1 MPITTLNI
9 TKPFAENGDRANIP
23 AFSQNEQISYDEGWT
38 EAYSRLSSDLFFNRE
53 DINGILYSL
62 SIACIINDENRQVV
76 QEECQQEAQNIR
88 DTLEA
93 TKEALQNSIDL
104 KDAQIQLNKDAIAV
118 NANDIADLLTQID
131 EINNKIG
138 TGNLDNEALDQI
150 KLSVAYLQTEVEKL
164 TICCDEGK
172 ADLALKADKDNV
184 YTKQES
190 DDKFAQKAD
199 ITGAFIYR
207 GEVDTIDQ
215 LPPNADNGSVYL
227 VKRAESTDDEGN
239 IHYGPVM
246 FLKGDN
252 SYTPLSSSMLQVNDL
267 NFAKLDRQNEFAMTN
282 KITNPNATD
291 NNDVMTLGEVR
302 AKIQES
308 EANQQMSNTQ
318 FATDI
323 NQLRTDL
330 AREAQTRE
338 SEDDKLDLKIRQ
350 NIVNIGTNLGS
361 INALDARVLR
371 LEQGGG
377 GGGGGGGGTLTPEQL
392 ANIAQLNKENVFTQ
406 ENTFNMGVQI
416 PTAPKDDDSATNKAY
431 VTNQLN
437 NQLQLINEILK
448 DYVKTS
454 DVKEVDY
461 YNQLPTNATA
471 GEVYKVVV
479 GDINYKAGYYLYT
492 GAAWQFVGGSMQE
505 IESAGFAMLR
515 QANTFTKV
523 NTFQD
528 DVILE
533 GGNPKTQD
541 SAVNKR
547 YLESQLNNHTQDAD
561 FKYAQKAQP
570 NNFTALNTFAV
581 TPQING
587 TITNNNDATTKQYV
601 DNAIVN
607 AINGQI
613 PIDLSA
619 YAQVRQVNNWTAQQN
634 FLSEVLLQNGQP
646 TSLESAVSRGWVETY
661 VANELANNVPNI
673 DTSDLA
679 SLTKDNT
686 FTGTNHFTLTNAETF
701 DLISNNGKTLISAN
715 NINMQV
721 DFPILIKN
729 PKTEAEKDQ
738 IAENELVTKGQVAFL
753 AGTGGG
759 GVFDTTQNYTWT
771 GNNTFNGKL
780 ESGTTATS
788 IDNLTD
794 TEVPT
799 KKLVVE
805 KVESLRVISQDPPR
819 GDYPLGTL
827 WIKTSYEQS
836 PNDHTN
842 FTNKPGLFISL
853 GNSEWWDIHKEELL

>member
-23 AFSQNEQISYDEGWT
+23 AFSQNEQVSYDTGWT

-62 SIACIINDENRQVV
+62 STACIINDENRQVV

-104 KDAQIQLNKDAIAV
+104 KDAQIQLNKDAIQV

-138 TGNLDNEALDQI
+138 TGDLDNEALDQI
-150 KLSVAYLQTEVEKL
+150 KLSVAHLQTKVEEL

-199 ITGAFIYR
+199 ITGAFIYK

-252 SYTPLSSSMLQVNDL
+252 SYTPLSSSMLQVNDS
-267 NFAKLDRQNEFAMTN
+267 NYAKLDRQNVFAMTN
-282 KITNPNATD
+282 KITTPNATD
-291 NNDVMTLGEVR
+291 DNDIMTLGEVK

-308 EANQQMSNTQ
+308 ETNQQMSNTQ

-371 LEQGGG
+371 LEQ
-377 GGGGGGGGTLTPEQL
+377 GGGGGGGTLTPEQL

-492 GAAWQFVGGSMQE
+492 GAGWTFVGGSMQE

-701 DLISNNGKTLISAN
+701 DLISNNGKTLLSAN

-721 DFPILIKN
+721 DFPVLAKN

-738 IAENELVTKGQVAFL
+738 IADNEFVTKAQVAFL
-753 AGTGGG
+753 AGGGG

-805 KVESLRVISQDPPR
+805 KVESLRVISQDSPR

-836 PNDHTN
+836 PNDPTN

>member
-23 AFSQNEQISYDEGWT
+23 AFSQNEQVSYDTGWT
-38 EAYSRLSSDLFFNRE
+38 EAYSRLTSDLFFNRE

-76 QEECQQEAQNIR
+76 QEECQQEAQNIK
-88 DTLEA
+88 DALDAAKT
-93 TKEALQNSIDL
+93 ALQNDIDL
-104 KDAQIQLNKDAIAV
+104 KQAQIELNKDAIRV
-118 NANDIADLLTQID
+118 NTDDIADLLTQID

-138 TGNLDNEALDQI
+138 TGALDNNALDAI
-150 KLSVAYLQTEVEKL
+150 KQSVAYLQTDIEKL

-172 ADLALKADKDNV
+172 ADLALKADKDSV

-199 ITGAFIYR
+199 IAGAFLYKT
-207 GEVDTIDQ
+207 EVDTIDQ

-227 VKRAESTDDEGN
+227 VKRVESTDDEGN
-239 IHYGPVM
+239 IHYDSVM

-252 SYTPLSSSMLQVNDL
+252 GYTPLSSSMLQVNDS
-267 NFAKLDRQNEFAMTN
+267 NYAKLDRQNVFAMTN
-282 KITNPNATD
+282 KITTPNATD
-291 NNDVMTLGEVR
+291 DNDVMTLGEVR

-308 EANQQMSNTQ
+308 ETNQQISNTQ

-330 AREAQTRE
+330 AKEAQTRE

-350 NIVNIGTNLGS
+350 NIINIGTNLGS

-377 GGGGGGGGTLTPEQL
+377 GGGGTLTPEQL
-392 ANIAQLNKENVFTQ
+392 ANIAQLNKENVFTK

-437 NQLQLINEILK
+437 AQLQLINEILN

-461 YNQLPTNATA
+461 YNQLPNNATA
-471 GEVYKVVV
+471 GEVYKVVI

-492 GAAWQFVGGSMQE
+492 GAGWQFVGGSMQE

-523 NTFQD
+523 NVFQD
-528 DVILE
+528 DVLLE

-561 FKYAQKAQP
+561 LKYAQKAQP

-587 TITNNNDATTKQYV
+587 TITNNNDVTSKQYV

-619 YAQVRQVNNWTAQQN
+619 YAQVKQVNKWTAQQN
-634 FLSEVLLQNGQP
+634 FLAEVFLQNGQP
-646 TSLESAVSRGWVETY
+646 TSLESAVSRGWVEAY

-701 DLISNNGKTLISAN
+701 DLISNNGKTLLSAN

-738 IAENELVTKGQVAFL
+738 IAENQLVTKAQVAFL
-753 AGTGGG
+753 AGGGG

-771 GNNTFNGKL
+771 GDNTFNGKL

-788 IDNLTD
+788 INDLTD
-794 TEVPT
+794 KEVPT

-805 KVESLRVISQDPPR
+805 KVESLRVISQDSPR
-819 GDYPLGTL
+819 GDYPSGTL

-836 PNDHTN
+836 PNDPTN

-853 GNSEWWDIHKEELL
+853 GNGEWWDVHKEELL

>member
-9 TKPFAENGDRANIP
+9 TKPFAENGDRKNIP
-23 AFSQNEQISYDEGWT
+23 AFSQGEQISYDTGWT
-38 EAYSRLSSDLFFNRE
+38 EAYSRLTSDLFFNRE

-76 QEECQQEAQNIR
+76 QEECQQEAQNIK
-88 DTLEA
+88 DALNA
-93 TKEALQNSIDL
+93 AKDALQNSIDL
-104 KDAQIQLNKDAIAV
+104 KDAQIQLNKDAIQV

-138 TGNLDNEALDQI
+138 TGDLDNNALDAI
-150 KLSVAYLQTEVEKL
+150 KQSVAYLQTKVEEL

-215 LPPNADNGSVYL
+215 LPPDADNGSVYL
-227 VKRAESTDDEGN
+227 VKRVENTDDDGN
-239 IHYGPVM
+239 IHYGPAM
-246 FLKGDN
+246 FIKGDN
-252 SYTPLSSSMLQVNDL
+252 SYTPLSSSMLQVNDS
-267 NFAKLDRQNEFAMTN
+267 NYAKLDRQNVFAMTN
-282 KITNPNATD
+282 KIATPNATD
-291 NNDVMTLGEVR
+291 DNDVMTLGEVR

-308 EANQQMSNTQ
+308 ETNQQISNTA

-323 NQLRTDL
+323 NQLRADL

-350 NIVNIGTNLGS
+350 NVINIGTNLGS
-361 INALDARVLR
+361 INALDARILR
-371 LEQGGG
+371 LEQ

-392 ANIAQLNKENVFTQ
+392 ANIAQLNKENVFTK

-437 NQLQLINEILK
+437 TQLQLINEILK
-448 DYVKTS
+448 DYVRIS
-454 DVKEVDY
+454 EVKEVDY
-461 YNQLPTNATA
+461 YSQLPNNAAA
-471 GEVYKVVV
+471 GEVYKVVI
-479 GDINYKAGYYLYT
+479 GDLNYKAGYYLYT
-492 GAAWQFVGGSMQE
+492 GAGWQFVGGSMQE

-523 NTFQD
+523 NVFQD
-528 DVILE
+528 DVLLE

-561 FKYAQKAQP
+561 LKYAQKTQP

-587 TITNNNDATTKQYV
+587 TITNNNDATSKQYV

-607 AINGQI
+607 AINGQV

-619 YAQVRQVNNWTAQQN
+619 YAQVKQLNNWTAQQN

-646 TSLESAVSRGWVETY
+646 TSLESAVNRGWVETY

-679 SLTKDNT
+679 GLSKDNT
-686 FTGTNHFTLTNAETF
+686 FTGTNHFTLTSTETL
-701 DLISNNGKTLISAN
+701 DLMSNNGKTLLSAN
-715 NINMQV
+715 SVNLQV
-721 DFPILIKN
+721 DFPVLAKN

-738 IAENELVTKGQVAFL
+738 IADNEFITKAQVAFL
-753 AGTGGG
+753 AGSGGS
-759 GVFDTTQNYTWT
+759 
-771 GNNTFNGKL
+771 GNSNIVSA
-780 ESGTTATS
+780 EAAS
-788 IDNLTD
+788 
-794 TEVPT
+794 
-799 KKLVVE
+799 
-805 KVESLRVISQDPPR
+805 
-819 GDYPLGTL
+819 GDYPAGTL
-827 WIKTSYEQS
+827 WIKTSFTQDNTN
-836 PNDHTN
+836 PNI
-842 FTNKPGLFISL
+842 FTDIPAIYISL
-853 GNSEWWDIHKEELL
+853 GNSRWWDIHREELL

>member
-1 MPITTLNI
+1 MPITQLNI
-9 TKPFAENGDRANIP
+9 VKPFAENGDRNTIP

-104 KDAQIQLNKDAIAV
+104 TKDQIDLNKDAIQV
-118 NANDIADLLTQID
+118 NADDIAKILEQIA
-131 EINNKIG
+131 EIENKIG
-138 TGNLDNEALDQI
+138 TGDLDNEALDQI
-150 KLSVAYLQTEVEKL
+150 KLSVAYLQTEVEDLIK
-164 TICCDEGK
+164 CCDEGR

-184 YTKQES
+184 YTKNET
-190 DDKFAQKAD
+190 DDTFAKKAD
-199 ITGAFIYR
+199 IVGAFIYR
-207 GEVDTIDQ
+207 TEVETIAD

-227 VKRAESTDDEGN
+227 VKKVERVDDEGN
-239 IHYGPVM
+239 IHYDEVM
-246 FLKGDN
+246 YLKGDN
-252 SYTPLSSSMLQVNDL
+252 GYTPLASSMLQVNDS

-282 KITNPNATD
+282 KIANPNATD
-291 NNDVMTLGEVR
+291 DNDVMTLGEVNT
-302 AKIQES
+302 KIQES
-308 EANQQMSNTQ
+308 ETNQQISNTQ

-323 NQLRTDL
+323 NQLRIDL
-330 AREAQTRE
+330 TKEAQTRE

-350 NIVNIGTNLGS
+350 NIINIGTNLGS

-371 LEQGGG
+371 LEQGGV
-377 GGGGGGGGTLTPEQL
+377 GGGGTLTPDQL
-392 ANIAQLNKENVFTQ
+392 ANLAQLNAENVFTK

-448 DYVKTS
+448 DYVRTS

-492 GAAWQFVGGSMQE
+492 GTGWTFVGGSMQE
-505 IESAGFAMLR
+505 IESAGFAMLK
-515 QANTFTKV
+515 QANTFTKI

-570 NNFTALNTFAV
+570 NNFTALNVFAV

-619 YAQVRQVNNWTAQQN
+619 YAQVKQVNNWTAQQN
-634 FLSEVLLQNGQP
+634 FLAEVFLQNGKP

-661 VANELANNVPNI
+661 VTNELANNVPNI

-686 FTGTNHFTLTNAETF
+686 FTGTNHFTLTNVETF
-701 DLISNNGKTLISAN
+701 DLISNNGKTLLSAN
-715 NINMQV
+715 NVNMQV
-721 DFPILIKN
+721 DFPILVKN

-738 IAENELVTKGQVAFL
+738 IAENELVTKAQVAFL
-753 AGTGGG
+753 AGGGG

-788 IDNLTD
+788 IDDLTD

-805 KVESLRVISQDPPR
+805 KVESLRVISQDAPS
-819 GDYPLGTL
+819 GDYPVGTL

-836 PNDHTN
+836 PNDPTN

>member
-9 TKPFAENGDRANIP
+9 VKPFAENGDRNTIP

-118 NANDIADLLTQID
+118 NANDIADLLTQIN
-131 EINNKIG
+131 EINDKIG

-150 KLSVAYLQTEVEKL
+150 KLSVAYLQTKVDDLIK
-164 TICCDEGK
+164 CCDEGR

-199 ITGAFIYR
+199 IAGAFLYKT
-207 GEVDTIDQ
+207 EVDTIDQ

-227 VKRAESTDDEGN
+227 VKRVESTDDEGN
-239 IHYGPVM
+239 IHYDSVM

-252 SYTPLSSSMLQVNDL
+252 GYTPLSSSMLQINDS
-267 NFAKLDRQNEFAMTN
+267 NYAKLDRQNVFAMTN
-282 KITNPNATD
+282 KITTPNATD
-291 NNDVMTLGEVR
+291 DNDIMTLGEVK

-308 EANQQMSNTQ
+308 EANQQVSNTQ

-330 AREAQTRE
+330 AKEAQTRE

-350 NIVNIGTNLGS
+350 NIINIGTNLGS

-371 LEQGGG
+371 LEQ
-377 GGGGGGGGTLTPEQL
+377 GGGGGGGTLTPEQL

-437 NQLQLINEILK
+437 AQLQLVNEILK

-454 DVKEVDY
+454 EVKEVDY
-461 YNQLPTNATA
+461 YNQLPNNATA
-471 GEVYKVVV
+471 GEVYKVVI
-479 GDINYKAGYYLYT
+479 GDLNYKAGYYLYT
-492 GAAWQFVGGSMQE
+492 GAGWQFVGGSMQE

-515 QANTFTKV
+515 QANTFTRV
-523 NTFQD
+523 NSFQE
-528 DVILE
+528 DVLLE

-561 FKYAQKAQP
+561 LKYAQKAQP
-570 NNFTALNTFAV
+570 NNFTALNSFAV

-607 AINGQI
+607 AINGQV

-619 YAQVRQVNNWTAQQN
+619 YAQVKQVNNWTAQQN

-646 TSLESAVSRGWVETY
+646 TSLESAVSRGWVERY

-686 FTGTNHFTLTNAETF
+686 FIGANHFTLTNAETF
-701 DLISNNGKTLISAN
+701 DLISNNGKTLLSAN
-715 NINMQV
+715 NVNMQV

-753 AGTGGG
+753 AGTDGG

-788 IDNLTD
+788 IDDLTD

-805 KVESLRVISQDPPR
+805 KVESLRVISQDSPS

-836 PNDHTN
+836 PNDPTN
-842 FTNKPGLFISL
+842 FTNKPALFISL

>member
-23 AFSQNEQISYDEGWT
+23 AFSQNEQVSYDTGWT

-62 SIACIINDENRQVV
+62 STACIINDENRQVV

-104 KDAQIQLNKDAIAV
+104 KDAQIQLNKDAIQV

-131 EINNKIG
+131 EINDKIG
-138 TGNLDNEALDQI
+138 TGDLDNNALDAI
-150 KLSVAYLQTEVEKL
+150 KQSVAYLQTKVEEL

-227 VKRAESTDDEGN
+227 VKRAESIDDEGN

-252 SYTPLSSSMLQVNDL
+252 SYTPLSSSMLQVNDS
-267 NFAKLDRQNEFAMTN
+267 NYAKLDRQNVFAMTN
-282 KITNPNATD
+282 KITTPNATD
-291 NNDVMTLGEVR
+291 DNDIMTLGEVK

-308 EANQQMSNTQ
+308 EANQQVNNTQ

-330 AREAQTRE
+330 AKEAQRRE

-371 LEQGGG
+371 LEQ
-377 GGGGGGGGTLTPEQL
+377 GGGGGGGTLTPEQL

-492 GAAWQFVGGSMQE
+492 GAGWQFVGGSMQE

-701 DLISNNGKTLISAN
+701 DLISNNGKTLLSAN

-805 KVESLRVISQDPPR
+805 KVESLRVISQDSPR

-836 PNDHTN
+836 PNDPTN

-853 GNSEWWDIHKEELL
+853 GNSEWWDVHKEELI

>member
-9 TKPFAENGDRANIP
+9 TKPFAENGDRSNIP
-23 AFSQNEQISYDEGWT
+23 AFSQNEQISYDTGWT
-38 EAYSRLSSDLFFNRE
+38 EAYSRLTSDLFFNRE

-76 QEECQQEAQNIR
+76 QEECQQEAQNIK
-88 DTLEA
+88 DALDA
-93 TKEALQNSIDL
+93 AKDALQNSIDL
-104 KDAQIQLNKDAIAV
+104 KDAQIQLNKDAIQV

-138 TGNLDNEALDQI
+138 TGDLDNNALDAI
-150 KLSVAYLQTEVEKL
+150 KQSVAYLQTKVEEL

-227 VKRAESTDDEGN
+227 VKRVESTDDDGN
-239 IHYGPVM
+239 IHYGPAM
-246 FLKGDN
+246 FIKGDN
-252 SYTPLSSSMLQVNDL
+252 GYTPLSSSMLQVNDS
-267 NFAKLDRQNEFAMTN
+267 NYAKLDRQNVFAMTN
-282 KITNPNATD
+282 KIATPNATD
-291 NNDVMTLGEVR
+291 DNDIMTLGEVR

-308 EANQQMSNTQ
+308 ETNQQVSNTQ
-318 FATDI
+318 FAADI

-330 AREAQTRE
+330 VKEAQTRE

-350 NIVNIGTNLGS
+350 NIISIGTNLGN
-361 INALDARVLR
+361 INALDARILR
-371 LEQGGG
+371 LEQ
-377 GGGGGGGGTLTPEQL
+377 GGGGGGGTLTPEQL
-392 ANIAQLNKENVFTQ
+392 ANIAQLNKENVFTK

-437 NQLQLINEILK
+437 TQLQLINEILK
-448 DYVKTS
+448 DYVKIS
-454 DVKEVDY
+454 EVKEVDY
-461 YNQLPTNATA
+461 YSQLPNNATA
-471 GEVYKVVV
+471 GEVYKVVI
-479 GDINYKAGYYLYT
+479 GDLNYKAGYYLYT
-492 GAAWQFVGGSMQE
+492 GAGWQFVGSSMQE

-523 NTFQD
+523 NVFQD
-528 DVILE
+528 DVLLE

-547 YLESQLNNHTQDAD
+547 YMESQLNNHTQDAD
-561 FKYAQKAQP
+561 LKYAQKTQP

-587 TITNNNDATTKQYV
+587 TITNNNDATSKQYV

-607 AINGQI
+607 AINGQV

-619 YAQVRQVNNWTAQQN
+619 YAQVKQLNNWTAQQN

-646 TSLESAVSRGWVETY
+646 TSLESAVNRGWVETY

-679 SLTKDNT
+679 SLSKDNT
-686 FTGTNHFTLTNAETF
+686 FTGTNHFTLTSTETL
-701 DLISNNGKTLISAN
+701 DLMSNNGKTLLSAN
-715 NINMQV
+715 SVNLQV
-721 DFPILIKN
+721 DFPVLAKN

-738 IAENELVTKGQVAFL
+738 IADNEFITKAQVAFL
-753 AGTGGG
+753 AGSGGG
-759 GVFDTTQNYTWT
+759 GNSNIVSA
-771 GNNTFNGKL
+771 
-780 ESGTTATS
+780 EAAS
-788 IDNLTD
+788 
-794 TEVPT
+794 
-799 KKLVVE
+799 
-805 KVESLRVISQDPPR
+805 
-819 GDYPLGTL
+819 GDYPAGTL
-827 WIKTSYEQS
+827 WIKTSFTQDNTN
-836 PNDHTN
+836 PNI
-842 FTNKPGLFISL
+842 FTDIPAIYISL
-853 GNSEWWDIHKEELL
+853 GNSQWWDIHREELL

>member
-23 AFSQNEQISYDEGWT
+23 AFSQNEQVSYDTGWT

-62 SIACIINDENRQVV
+62 STACIINDENRQVV

-104 KDAQIQLNKDAIAV
+104 KDAQIQLNKDAIQV

-138 TGNLDNEALDQI
+138 TGDLDNEALDQI

-199 ITGAFIYR
+199 ITGAFIYK

-252 SYTPLSSSMLQVNDL
+252 SYTPLSSSMLQVNDS
-267 NFAKLDRQNEFAMTN
+267 NYAKLDRQNVFAMTN
-282 KITNPNATD
+282 KITTPNATD
-291 NNDVMTLGEVR
+291 DNDIMTLGEVK

-308 EANQQMSNTQ
+308 ETNQQMSNTQ

-330 AREAQTRE
+330 AKEAQTRE

-350 NIVNIGTNLGS
+350 NIINIGTNLGS

-371 LEQGGG
+371 LEQ
-377 GGGGGGGGTLTPEQL
+377 GGGGGGGTLTPEQL

-492 GAAWQFVGGSMQE
+492 GAGWQFVGGSMQE

-701 DLISNNGKTLISAN
+701 DLISNNGKTLLSAN

-721 DFPILIKN
+721 DFPVLAKN

-738 IAENELVTKGQVAFL
+738 IADNEFVTKAQVAFL
-753 AGTGGG
+753 AGGGG
-759 GVFDTTQNYTWT
+759 G
-771 GNNTFNGKL
+771 GNSNIV
-780 ESGTTATS
+780 S
-788 IDNLTD
+788 
-794 TEVPT
+794 TEVA
-799 KKLVVE
+799 
-805 KVESLRVISQDPPR
+805 S
-819 GDYPLGTL
+819 GNYPAGTL
-827 WIKTSYEQS
+827 WIKTSFTQDNTN
-836 PNDHTN
+836 PNI
-842 FTNKPGLFISL
+842 FTDVPAIYISL
-853 GNSEWWDIHKEELL
+853 GNSRWWNIHREELL